1 MVQHDYYVSTPT
13 REMIMRFTATQL
25 RQDSSKVFNEV
36 QLSGQAK
43 IVSRSR
49 PTMILMTEDELE
61 KLVKQFYEYGRGV
74 VKNDDNN

>member
-1 MVQHDYYVSTPT
+1 
-13 REMIMRFTATQL
+13 MRFTATQL

-49 PTMILMTEDELE
+49 PTMILLTEDEFKRVTE
-61 KLVKQFYEYGRGV
+61 QFYDHGLEHG
-74 VKNDDNN
+74 KDANNN

>member
-1 MVQHDYYVSTPT
+1 
-13 REMIMRFTATQL
+13 MRFTATQL

-61 KLVKQFYEYGRGV
+61 KLVKQFYEYGREV
-74 VKNDDNN
+74 VKNADNN

>member
-1 MVQHDYYVSTPT
+1 
-13 REMIMRFTATQL
+13 MRFTATQL

-49 PTMILMTEDELE
+49 PTMILLTEDEFNRVTE
-61 KLVKQFYEYGRGV
+61 QFYDHGLEHG
-74 VKNDDNN
+74 KDANNN